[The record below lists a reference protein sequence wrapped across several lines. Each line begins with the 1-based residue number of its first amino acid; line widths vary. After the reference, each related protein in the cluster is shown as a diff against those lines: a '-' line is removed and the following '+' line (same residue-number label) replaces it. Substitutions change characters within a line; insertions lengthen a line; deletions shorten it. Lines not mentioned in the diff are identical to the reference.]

1 MLWARGKEENKEKI
15 QHGMVQNVLLPLV
28 LVMKDR
34 ETEIFLFVLVI
45 GLCALASMIPDWLLS
60 K

>member
-1 MLWARGKEENKEKI
+1 
-15 QHGMVQNVLLPLV
+15 MVQNVLLPLV